1 MTLPPGQYPID
12 GFPRFGTH
20 FHRPPPAV
28 PVDPVIEISGAVGKS
43 FALPLAELATLPRP
57 QVTAQRY
64 RPLGQLRSV
73 LSEWRRS

>member
-20 FHRPPPAV
+20 LHRPPPAV

-43 FALPLAELATLPRP
+43 FAPETVQNVFRLGAPRS
-57 QVTAQRY
+57 
-64 RPLGQLRSV
+64 GERS
-73 LSEWRRS
+73 